1 MMTWQGVL
9 LGLLCGM
16 VVTCLIIG
24 AILYDKQK
32 TKRETK
38 EEKEPLEA
46 DPNEDLPASES
57 VGNEEAQIK
66 ADPEAKEN
74 LFAKLLAA
82 IRKGKT
88 EEEKE
93 QAKTV
98 YICNK
103 NYGWGKRIILLLIV
117 LLFVLFDYKIIM
129 FDHGFKTIL
138 SPAPEI
144 SEDIVSG
151 IAYVNDIKETYFVQL
166 SQNHYLIVM
175 NTGSHGLPHKSGDT
189 ADLENFRAGGLI
201 LSQLQPQVITPIPWW
216 IYLIVFILIIGI
228 PAPRYRIEKIS

>member
-74 LFAKLLAA
+74 LFAKLL
-82 IRKGKT
+82 
-88 EEEKE
+88 
-93 QAKTV
+93 
-98 YICNK
+98 
-103 NYGWGKRIILLLIV
+103 NYHL
-117 LLFVLFDYKIIM
+117 
-129 FDHGFKTIL
+129 
-138 SPAPEI
+138 
-144 SEDIVSG
+144 
-151 IAYVNDIKETYFVQL
+151 
-166 SQNHYLIVM
+166 NH
-175 NTGSHGLPHKSGDT
+175 
-189 ADLENFRAGGLI
+189 
-201 LSQLQPQVITPIPWW
+201 
-216 IYLIVFILIIGI
+216 
-228 PAPRYRIEKIS
+228 